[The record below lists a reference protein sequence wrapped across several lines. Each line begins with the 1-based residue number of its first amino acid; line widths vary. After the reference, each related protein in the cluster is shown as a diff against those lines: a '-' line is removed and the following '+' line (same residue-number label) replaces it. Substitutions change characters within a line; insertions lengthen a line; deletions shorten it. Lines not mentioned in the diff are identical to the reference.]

1 MRSVFALLLG
11 TLAAIVVAAAQS
23 YPDTVDGH
31 VAAAKAAA
39 GSEYAGIVARIC
51 TTPTPP
57 VPRNTSAP
65 APARPAGP
73 PAKETWYAKPV
84 KVFDNLYFLGQTE
97 YSAWAVVTS
106 GGIIIIDPIFD
117 YSVEEEVVGGLKAV
131 GLDPASIKYVLVS
144 HGHSDHVGGASF
156 LQDRFDAK
164 VIMSD
169 ADWTLVENTRA
180 SWRKPR
186 RELVATDGQKLTLGD
201 TTLTLYLT
209 PGAHAG
215 HDLVDHS
222 RARWRRGAHRGV
234 LGRDRVQL
242 GDESGRLHHA

>member
-1 MRSVFALLLG
+1 MKHIAGIVFALVI
-11 TLAAIVVAAAQS
+11 AVSFMAAQS
-23 YPDTVDGH
+23 VPNTVDGH

-39 GSEYAGIVARIC
+39 GSEYAGIAARLC
-51 TTPTPP
+51 TPP
-57 VPRNTSAP
+57 EPPAPRPANAP
-65 APARPAGP
+65 PRPAGAPARD
-73 PAKETWYAKPV
+73 TWYAKPV
-84 KVFDNLYFLGQTE
+84 KVFDNLYFVGQTE

-106 GGIIIIDPIFD
+106 AGIIVIDPIFD

-131 GLDPASIKYVLVS
+131 GLDPAAIKYVLVS

-169 ADWTLVENTRA
+169 ADWTLLENTRA

-186 RELVATDGQKLTLGD
+186 RELVATDGQQLTLGD

-209 PGAHAG
+209 P
-215 HDLVDHS
+215 
-222 RARWRRGAHRGV
+222 
-234 LGRDRVQL
+234 
-242 GDESGRLHHA
+242 